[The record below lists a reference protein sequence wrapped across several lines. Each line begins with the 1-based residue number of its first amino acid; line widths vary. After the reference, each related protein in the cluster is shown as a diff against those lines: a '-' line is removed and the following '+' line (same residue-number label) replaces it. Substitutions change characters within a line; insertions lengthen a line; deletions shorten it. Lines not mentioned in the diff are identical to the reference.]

1 MGKTTNIPIP
11 PVRHNSTT
19 PQDPPDDS
27 IHAPEASP
35 RSPSLTGV
43 DQTLS
48 PLPRA
53 SLIRCGLASAPP
65 SIAPAGPSLVSR
77 IARESLN
84 SSANLPIQTPPGPL
98 LQSPEK
104 PFSQDTEQR
113 YSLDPHRPNHSSS
126 DIGQREPTPA
136 PAGVSI
142 HPIIE
147 SHEERLDNNV
157 DLPRVKIIL
166 SRTPCA
172 LCPLVSNVCA
182 IRFFGGGSDFLFTSF
197 IDVKGVRHRDIHV
210 HCVFETI
217 DKEFDWFFDPNGI
230 APGGL
235 LILCRDYGIEV
246 TDSFGQTLVDT
257 IKLHTSINKLQVP
270 CTLEVVIGACKSEGL
285 IAGLDRLLAMDT
297 KDPGNVTSSSES
309 STLFKALHN
318 RPLHWMVPK
327 LNTKIVWAAA
337 ADDGIAYGRRTKI
350 GSQDLMIE
358 YVKII
363 RSTLAH
369 SQFIQWQDLVVISLA
384 RSSLKNPGER
394 YVRNA
399 IFKRKLAER
408 PNSKP
413 ISKFNRS
420 RDEKFRSM
428 ASERKMKVQDQ
439 HKPQLLCLL
448 ASSGNHQ
455 LVLDTPF
462 FVAVTQCGG
471 AIPE

>member
-27 IHAPEASP
+27 IHAPEAPP

-84 SSANLPIQTPPGPL
+84 SSANLPIQTPPGLL

-113 YSLDPHRPNHSSS
+113 YSLDPHRLNHSSS

-157 DLPRVKIIL
+157 DLPRVKVL
-166 SRTPCA
+166 
-172 LCPLVSNVCA
+172 LCGLDNSLPDTM
-182 IRFFGGGSDFLFTSF
+182 RFMSACFKY
-197 IDVKGVRHRDIHV
+197 VKGVRHRDIHV

-235 LILCRDYGIEV
+235 LILCLTGHGAPTSYGVGV

-257 IKLHTSINKLQVP
+257 IKLHTSINKLRVP

-285 IAGLDRLLAMDT
+285 IVGLDRLLAMDT
-297 KDPGNVTSSSES
+297 KDAGKVTSSSES
-309 STLFKALHN
+309 STLFKVLHN
-318 RPLHWMVPK
+318 RPPLHWMVPK
-327 LNTKIVWAAA
+327 LNTKAQIIVWAAA
-337 ADDGIAYGRRTKI
+337 TDDGIAYGRRTKI

-358 YVKII
+358 AICEALTK
-363 RSTLAH
+363 SGGH
-369 SQFIQWQDLVVISLA
+369 IS
-384 RSSLKNPGER
+384 
-394 YVRNA
+394 
-399 IFKRKLAER
+399 RKALFEK
-408 PNSKP
+408 SCKP
-413 ISKFNRS
+413 ISKFNRL

-428 ASERKMKVQDQ
+428 TSEKKMKVQDQ

-448 ASSGNHQ
+448 ASSGNYQ

-462 FVAVTQCGG
+462 FVAVTQCGE